1 MGAGIVKTRKIA
13 TIGIAVGCALAALT
27 AIAGATAARKDT
39 AGGSQAARGGVYRV
53 EWESS
58 FDFTADFDPTG
69 EYSVQA
75 FGLYSNL
82 LVRTLVGYNHVAGP
96 AGNALVP
103 DLATSLGTI
112 THGGRTY
119 TFRLKPG
126 IRFGPPLNRA
136 ITSKDVAYAFERI
149 GTKALGAQYG
159 FYYDAIKGMAAFADG
174 EAKTISG
181 IATPDARTIVFN
193 LTAPTGDFRYRLAM
207 PAAGPIPREVA
218 GCFTKPGAYGRYLIS
233 SGPYMIAGS
242 DKLDATGCAA
252 LTASGP
258 ISGFDGERTLDLVR
272 NPAYDARSDSPKARE
287 NLPDEFTF
295 AVNSNTD
302 DIYARVARGA
312 ADDEIAQEPP
322 TVLRRYRHS
331 PQLHTNASDFTGYL
345 TMNLTQPPFDD
356 VHVRRAVNFVVD
368 RDALRKARGGVAA
381 GAIATHIAPN
391 GILLDKLKGYAP
403 YGANG
408 RGDVARARAEMK
420 LSRYDA
426 NHDGICDA
434 KACERVTTVTGAI
447 GAERAFVP
455 SLEQNLAAIGIKLQ
469 DRLLK
474 DASTPLAT
482 PRLNV
487 AFSTHPGW
495 GKDYA
500 DALTFFS
507 PLFDG
512 RTIYPQ
518 GNSNYSLV
526 GITPAS
532 AKKVGATGSVRGVP
546 SVDADLDRCSALVG
560 PQRVSCYAA
569 LDRKLTT
576 KIVPWVPYLWASTH
590 NVTSKN
596 VTRWGFDQFG
606 ATTAYAHVAV
616 R

>member
-1 MGAGIVKTRKIA
+1 VKTRKIA
-13 TIGIAVGCALAALT
+13 AIAAAAACAVAAVT
-27 AIAGATAARKDT
+27 AIAGAKTMQRQTSAAQRGD
-39 AGGSQAARGGVYRV
+39 AVRGGTYRV
-53 EWESS
+53 DWESS
-58 FDFTADFDPTG
+58 FDFTSNFDPTG

-75 FGLYSNL
+75 FGLYSDL

-103 DLATSLGTI
+103 DLATSLGAI
-112 THGGRTY
+112 SNGGRTY
-119 TFRLKPG
+119 TFHLKPG
-126 IRFGPPLNRA
+126 IKFGPPLNRE
-136 ITSKDVAYAFERI
+136 ITSKDVAFAFERI
-149 GTKALGAQYG
+149 GTKSLGAQYG
-159 FYYDAIKGMAAFADG
+159 FYYDVIKGMAAYAGG
-174 EAKTISG
+174 EAKSISG
-181 IATPDARTIVFN
+181 IATPDPRTVVFN
-193 LTAPTGDFRYRLAM
+193 LTAPAGDFRYRLAM
-207 PAAGPIPREVA
+207 PAAGPMPREVA
-218 GCFTKPGAYGRYLIS
+218 GCFTKAGDYGRYLIS

-242 DKLDATGCAA
+242 DKLGAANCAA
-252 LTASGP
+252 VTASGP

-272 NPAYDARSDSPKARE
+272 NPAYDPRSDSRKARE

-302 DIYARVARGA
+302 DIYARVARGSIE
-312 ADDEIAQEPP
+312 DEVAQEPP
-322 TVLRRYRHS
+322 TVLRRYQGS
-331 PQLHTNASDFTGYL
+331 PQLHTNSSDFTGYL

-368 RDALRKARGGVAA
+368 RAALRKARGGVTA

-403 YGANG
+403 YGAYG
-408 RGDVARARAEMK
+408 RGDVAKAKAEMR

-434 KACERVTTVTGAI
+434 KACARVATITGDI
-447 GAERAFVP
+447 PAEKGFVA
-455 SLEQNLAAIGIKLQ
+455 SLEQNLASIGIKLQ
-469 DRLLK
+469 DRVLK
-474 DASTPLAT
+474 DASTPLST
-482 PRLNV
+482 PRLNI

-532 AKKVGATGSVRGVP
+532 AKKIGAGGTVAGVP
-546 SVDADLDRCSALVG
+546 SVDRDLDRCGALVG
-560 PQRVSCYAA
+560 PTRVTCYAA

-596 VTRWGFDQFG
+596 VTQWGFDQFG
-606 ATTAYAHVAV
+606 ATIAYGHVAV
-616 R
+616 K

>member
-1 MGAGIVKTRKIA
+1 MKTRKIA
-13 TIGIAVGCALAALT
+13 
-27 AIAGATAARKDT
+27 AIAAAAACAVAVVTAMAVAKPTHRSAAEPGK
-39 AGGSQAARGGVYRV
+39 AASGGTYRV
-53 EWESS
+53 DWESS
-58 FDFTADFDPTG
+58 FDFTSDFDPTG

-82 LVRTLVGYNHVAGP
+82 LVRTLVGYNHLAGP
-96 AGNALVP
+96 AGNLLVP

-112 THGGRTY
+112 SNGGRRY
-119 TFRLKPG
+119 TFRLRQGVK
-126 IRFGPPLNRA
+126 FGPPLNRQ
-136 ITSKDVAYAFERI
+136 ITSRDVAFAFERI
-149 GTKALGAQYG
+149 GTKTLGAQYG
-159 FYYDAIKGMAAFADG
+159 FYYDAVKGMAAFAQG

-207 PAAGPIPREVA
+207 PAAGPMPREVA
-218 GCFTKPGAYGRYLIS
+218 GCFTKAGDYGRYLIS

-242 DKLDATGCAA
+242 DKLDAANCAA
-252 LTASGP
+252 VRASGP

-272 NPAYDARSDSPKARE
+272 NPAYDARTDSAKARE

-312 ADDEIAQEPP
+312 IDDEIAQEPP
-322 TVLRRYRHS
+322 TVLRRYQGS
-331 PQLHTNASDFTGYL
+331 PQMHANASDFTGYL

-356 VHVRRAVNFVVD
+356 VHVRRAVNFAVN
-368 RDALRKARGGVAA
+368 RDALRKARGGVSA

-403 YGANG
+403 YGAYG
-408 RGDVARARAEMK
+408 RGDLARAKAEMK
-420 LSRYDA
+420 LSRYDS
-426 NHDGICDA
+426 NHDGVCDA
-434 KACERVTTVTGAI
+434 KACERVTTITGDI
-447 GAERAFVP
+447 PAEMSFVA
-455 SLEQNLAAIGIKLQ
+455 SLEQNLGSSGSKLH
-469 DRLLK
+469 DRVLK
-474 DASTPLAT
+474 DASAPIST

-526 GITPAS
+526 GITPAT
-532 AKKVGATGSVRGVP
+532 AKKVGAGGNVSGVP
-546 SVDADLDRCSALVG
+546 SVDRDLDRCSALVG
-560 PQRVSCYAA
+560 PPRVICYAA

-590 NVTSKN
+590 NVTSKS
-596 VTRWGFDQFG
+596 VTKWGFDQFG
-606 ATTAYAHVAV
+606 ATTAWAHVAV